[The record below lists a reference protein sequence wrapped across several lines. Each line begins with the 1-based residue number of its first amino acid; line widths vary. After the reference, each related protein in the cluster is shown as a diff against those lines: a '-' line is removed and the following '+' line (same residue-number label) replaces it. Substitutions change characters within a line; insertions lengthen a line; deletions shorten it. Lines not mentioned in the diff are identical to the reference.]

1 MLVDMNFLTSK
12 NVLPQTDLL
21 EKSAIKKATIKRFVY
36 SSLSKE
42 LKTQTDIAKK
52 QNIKDLT
59 KFMNLIKSNR
69 NQTFKSI

>member
-1 MLVDMNFLTSK
+1 MLVDMKFLASK
-12 NVLPQTDLL
+12 NVLPQPDLL

-52 QNIKDLT
+52 QNIKDLVFT
-59 KFMNLIKSNR
+59 NMIILKNLEL
-69 NQTFKSI
+69 FL

>member
-1 MLVDMNFLTSK
+1 MLVDIKFLTRK

-21 EKSAIKKATIKRFVY
+21 EKTAIKKATIKRFVY

>member
-12 NVLPQTDLL
+12 NILPQTDLL

-42 LKTQTDIAKK
+42 LKTQTDITKT

-59 KFMNLIKSNR
+59 KFMNLIKNNR